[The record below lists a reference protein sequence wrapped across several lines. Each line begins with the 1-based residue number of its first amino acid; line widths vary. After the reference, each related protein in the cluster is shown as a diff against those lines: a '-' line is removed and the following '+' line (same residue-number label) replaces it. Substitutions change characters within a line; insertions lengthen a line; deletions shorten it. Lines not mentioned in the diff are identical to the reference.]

1 MKLDPNEEPQCCD
14 ECDTELEDGLV
25 CPECGHDHN
34 VEPKSRPCETTR
46 AHVTPSQR
54 QVEEGMDCWVCG
66 KRCTLVAYE
75 HRRYGLSY
83 MMPEHTAAEAQEQ
96 PADLPQELE
105 TRKPW
110 KEMTE
115 EEQDQV
121 LATWAAKQPDAHLAE
136 LFLVN
141 GFATAVA
148 RAGRMAKGET
158 RRSVFEQV
166 HDAVVAE
173 AKRREQKKRGELT

>member
-1 MKLDPNEEPQCCD
+1 MNLDPNEEPQCCD
-14 ECDTELEDGLV
+14 ACDTELEDGLT
-25 CPECGHDHN
+25 CPSCGHEH
-34 VEPKSRPCETTR
+34 EPAPEISR
-46 AHVTPSQR
+46 
-54 QVEEGMDCWVCG
+54 
-66 KRCTLVAYE
+66 
-75 HRRYGLSY
+75 
-83 MMPEHTAAEAQEQ
+83 EQ
-96 PADLPQELE
+96 AGLPQALE